1 MMPVSS
7 YLVEAGLYGGLLG
20 VVILMLSL
28 LLAVGGLLIYLVF
41 GW

>member
-7 YLVEAGLYGGLLG
+7 YLAEAALYGGLLG
-20 VVILMLSL
+20 VVILVLSL

>member
-7 YLVEAGLYGGLLG
+7 YLVEAALYGGLFG
-20 VVILMLSL
+20 VVLLVLSL

>member
-7 YLVEAGLYGGLLG
+7 YLVEAALYGGILG
-20 VVILMLSL
+20 LAILVLSL
-28 LLAVGGLLIYLVF
+28 IVACGGLLIYLMF

>member
-7 YLVEAGLYGGLLG
+7 YLVEAALYGGILG
-20 VVILMLSL
+20 FVILILSC
-28 LLAVGGLLIYLVF
+28 AMGFGGLLIYLMF

>member
-7 YLVEAGLYGGLLG
+7 YLVEAALYGGVLG
-20 VVILMLSL
+20 LAILF
-28 LLAVGGLLIYLVF
+28 LAWLIGMGGLLIYLMF